1 MAPMATPLVVFLHG
15 GSWEARYQA
24 TTLAVT
30 AAALGDPV
38 TLALF
43 FEPLRLWVA
52 GRFDEGAPPEAVAAR
67 VASLA
72 ETLAEARRGLGVRV
86 VACDTAIRLAGLDPE
101 RFQATADGIVSL
113 PSLWR
118 LAQGGRALAF

>member
-1 MAPMATPLVVFLHG
+1 MASPLVVFLHG

-30 AAALGDPV
+30 AAALGDSV

-43 FEPLRLWVA
+43 FDPLRLWVA
-52 GRFDEGAPPEAVAAR
+52 GRFDEGPPPESAVAR

-72 ETLAEARRGLGVRV
+72 ETLEEARRGLGLRV
-86 VACDTAIRLAGLDPE
+86 VACDTAVLLAGVDPGRLAE
-101 RFQATADGIVSL
+101 TADGVTSL